1 LLGLLFKP
9 RSIPAYQQKPNPSRD
24 PVSLRPDELKIY
36 IIKTAPQKKERGP
49 VISVALTKKGRIG
62 IHNRSMQF
70 EQAENHPGFYE
81 LFILP
86 PSPPP
91 EVNWLDKV
99 KVK

>member
-1 LLGLLFKP
+1 MHVNKS
-9 RSIPAYQQKPNPSRD
+9 SIHRATIVP
-24 PVSLRPDELKIY
+24 LRPNQFKIY
-36 IIKTAPQKKERGP
+36 IIKTAPPKKERGP
-49 VISVALTKKGRIG
+49 VRSVTLTKSGRNG

-86 PSPPP
+86 PYPPPPPP
-91 EVNWLDKV
+91 EVNWLDKE